1 MLLQKKYTKLKN
13 VHSVIHASYTINLA
27 RNWTENEWPKAV
39 RLYDKEGK
47 LDLKKMLIYVNK
59 HLNYNLTKLPID
71 EDQDE

>member
-1 MLLQKKYTKLKN
+1 M
-13 VHSVIHASYTINLA
+13 
-27 RNWTENEWPKAV
+27 AV

-71 EDQDE
+71 DEDQDE